1 MIKRLFSLSVWSKR
15 GGVVRCKYVGCVHR
29 HGCGCKWCDSWG
41 REWPWR
47 RQRRDDILH
56 TRQSTSSVPTKC
68 SWRISG
74 ARDTTSRKLWVL
86 EPHPPVPSPH
96 LHTHTPLPHAYY
108 QQQSLYCLATIGML
122 SFVSDWDQYIPKIKK
137 GCSWHYPR
145 LHSKQT
151 NAKAGNCYLTSED
164 EVEKIQKKRITWT
177 NFL

>member
-56 TRQSTSSVPTKC
+56 TRQCTSSVPTKC

-96 LHTHTPLPHAYY
+96 LHTHTHHCHTPIISHSLCIVSRQLECYPLF
-108 QQQSLYCLATIGML
+108 QTEINIS
-122 SFVSDWDQYIPKIKK
+122 PKLRKDAHDIILDFIRSRPTLK
-137 GCSWHYPR
+137 PV
-145 LHSKQT
+145 T
-151 NAKAGNCYLTSED
+151 VT
-164 EVEKIQKKRITWT
+164 
-177 NFL
+177 